1 MSKRETDEVTGV
13 ETTGHEWDGIRELDN
28 PLPRWWLY
36 VFYACIGVAVV
47 YWVLMPA
54 WPGVHGYTKGLLG
67 QSDRAD
73 LVGDLA
79 DLKTRLQITPAQES
93 AWTEFAN
100 TVQSHKRTQGMNR
113 QDMAQLTTPERIDR
127 MRALR
132 AERAAEADRH
142 GDATKALYAALTP
155 AQQKTMDE
163 QTLRH
168 HRKGNRMGEGRHMGR
183 GDHGGMHHHGMHRM

>member
-1 MSKRETDEVTGV
+1 MAFTSRRLATAAIIAALALPALAQNASTVPAGESNATS
-13 ETTGHEWDGIRELDN
+13 TTAPQARQARD
-28 PLPRWWLY
+28 
-36 VFYACIGVAVV
+36 
-47 YWVLMPA
+47 PA
-54 WPGVHGYTKGLLG
+54 RMQERMQQRMAQH
-67 QSDRAD
+67 
-73 LVGDLA
+73 LA
-79 DLKTRLQITPAQES
+79 DLKTRLQITPAQEGV
-93 AWTEFAN
+93 WTEFAN
-100 TVQSHKRTQGMNR
+100 TVQSHKRAPGMNR

>member
-1 MSKRETDEVTGV
+1 MAFPSRRL
-13 ETTGHEWDGIRELDN
+13 TTAALIAALA
-28 PLPRWWLY
+28 LP
-36 VFYACIGVAVV
+36 
-47 YWVLMPA
+47 VLAQNASTVPA
-54 WPGVHGYTKGLLG
+54 GESNATSTTAPQARQARDPARMQERMQQRKAQH
-67 QSDRAD
+67 
-73 LVGDLA
+73 LA
-79 DLKTRLQITPAQES
+79 ELKTQLQITPAQEA
-93 AWTEFAN
+93 AWAAFAN
-100 TVQSHKRTQGMNR
+100 TVQSHKWAPGMNR

-163 QTLRH
+163 QTLRP

-183 GDHGGMHHHGMHRM
+183 GDD

>member
-1 MSKRETDEVTGV
+1 MAFTSRRL
-13 ETTGHEWDGIRELDN
+13 TTAALIAALA
-28 PLPRWWLY
+28 LP
-36 VFYACIGVAVV
+36 
-47 YWVLMPA
+47 VLAQNASTVPA
-54 WPGVHGYTKGLLG
+54 GESNATSTTAPQARQARQARDPARMQERMQQRKAQH
-67 QSDRAD
+67 
-73 LVGDLA
+73 LA
-79 DLKTRLQITPAQES
+79 ELKTQLQITPAQEA
-93 AWTEFAN
+93 AWAAFAN
-100 TVQSHKRTQGMNR
+100 TVQSHKWAPGMNR

-168 HRKGNRMGEGRHMGR
+168 HRKGNGKRMGR
-183 GDHGGMHHHGMHRM
+183 GDQGGMHHHGMHRM